1 MTDDPYRLPRN
12 PVPRHYRLR
21 LEPNLEEAYFT
32 GEAAVALDVSEPV
45 GRVVLN
51 AAELEIREAWFTR
64 PGGGRIDAEVEHRE
78 EEQRAVFH
86 LAGPLAEGGW
96 ELHCRFRGML
106 NDQLRGFYRST
117 FTDVDGREQVIAT
130 TQFEATDARRAFP
143 CWDEPDFKAGFG
155 VTLVVPDGLT
165 ALSNGAE
172 AGRTPAG
179 GGKTAVS
186 FADTMVMSTYLVAF
200 VVGPFEASEP
210 VDAGGVPL
218 RIAAPKGKAHLTG
231 YALEESRF
239 CLEYL
244 ASYYGIPYPGGKV
257 DMVAVPDFA
266 FGAMEN
272 LGCITYRESLLLV
285 DEAAA
290 TSAEKMRVLDVI
302 GHELAHMW
310 FGDLVTMKWWN
321 GIWLNEAFATF
332 MEMKATDARRPDW
345 KRWLEFA
352 AAERPWA
359 FKVDELAGTRPVE
372 YEVRS
377 PEEAEGMFDALT
389 YGKGSAVLRM
399 IEQYIGEEPFRRGVG
414 SYLCAHAYAN
424 TEARDLWQ
432 SLDEASGRP
441 VGEIMDTWILQGGF
455 PQVEVRAGER
465 GVSLEQ
471 RRFMIIPDPSDRTS
485 WKIPVRLRGS
495 AGGRPW
501 EAEVLLDGRRM
512 EVPVPGPV
520 AWVTA
525 NAGGHG
531 FYRCLYEGPLLSA
544 LVERLDELDPLER
557 FTLVDDAW
565 AFVESGRAGAAS
577 FIRLAEA
584 FRGEAEQAVWGA
596 VLSGAGGIGHHL
608 TPDEV
613 RPRFEEWAAALVSP
627 AAERL
632 GWVPEEGE
640 SDLVRRLRGRL
651 IGALGSLA
659 NQAEAVEQ
667 ALLVCEQMAS
677 RPSSVDPEVGTACL
691 FVCASRGG
699 PGVYEDFLARHKG
712 APNPQEAM
720 KYLRALASVDD
731 PEAVERTFGLI
742 EDGTVRSQDTAW
754 VIGRMLANRVS
765 GPHAWARLAEE
776 WPRLSSSIP
785 PMTHSRVVEG
795 LPALSEPGLAAEV
808 QAYFA
813 ENPMPHAA
821 KALAQKLERLRALV
835 MMRERESEAAAA
847 AFAARADRLSPA
859 RRPG

>member
-21 LEPNLEEAYFT
+21 LEPDLEEASFT
-32 GEAAVALDVSEPV
+32 GEETVTLEVSEPV
-45 GRVVLN
+45 DRVVLN
-51 AAELEIREAWFTR
+51 AAELEIHEAWFTR
-64 PGGGRIDAEVEHRE
+64 PGGGRLDAAVEHRE
-78 EEQRAVFH
+78 QEQHAVFT
-86 LAGPLAEGGW
+86 LSEPLAEGEW
-96 ELHCRFRGML
+96 ELRCRYSGIL

-143 CWDEPDFKAGFG
+143 CWDEPDFKARFG
-155 VTLVVPDGLT
+155 VTLVVPDHLT
-165 ALSNGAE
+165 AVSNGAE
-172 AGRTPAG
+172 VERRPAG
-179 GGKTAVS
+179 EGKTAVV
-186 FADTMVMSTYLVAF
+186 FADTIVMSTYLVAF
-200 VVGPFEASEP
+200 VVGPFEAAEP
-210 VDAGGVPL
+210 VDVDGAPL
-218 RIAAPKGKAHLTG
+218 RIVAPRGKAHLTG
-231 YALEESRF
+231 YALDAGRF

-285 DEAAA
+285 DEATA
-290 TSAEKMRVLDVI
+290 TSGEKMRVLDVI

-332 MEMKATDARRPDW
+332 MEMKATDAFRPDW

-359 FKVDELAGTRPVE
+359 LKVDELAATRPVE

-399 IEQYIGEEPFRRGVG
+399 MEQYIGEEPFRRGVG
-414 SYLCAHAYAN
+414 SYLRAHAYSN
-424 TEARDLWQ
+424 TETGDLWR
-432 SLDEASGRP
+432 SLDEASGLP

-455 PQVEVRAGER
+455 PQVEVRAGEG

-471 RRFMIIPDPSDRTS
+471 RRFMIIPDPADRTS
-485 WKIPVRLRGS
+485 WSVPVRLRGS

-501 EAEVLLDGRRM
+501 QAEVLLDGRRM
-512 EVPVPGPV
+512 EVEAPGPV
-520 AWVTA
+520 DWVTA

-565 AFVESGRAGAAS
+565 AFVESGQAGAAS

-584 FRGEAEQAVWGA
+584 FRGETEQAVWGA
-596 VLSGAGGIGHHL
+596 VLGGAGGIGHHL
-608 TPDEV
+608 VPDEV
-613 RPRFEEWAAALVSP
+613 RPRFEEWIDALVSP
-627 AAERL
+627 AADRL
-632 GWVPEEGE
+632 GWVPAAGE
-640 SDLVRRLRGRL
+640 PDLVRRLRGRL

-659 NQAEAVEQ
+659 NLPEAVEQ
-667 ALLVCEQMAS
+667 ARRVYEQMAAD
-677 RPSSVDPEVGTACL
+677 PASVDPEVGTAAL
-691 FVCASRGG
+691 FVCASHGG
-699 PGVYEDFLARHKG
+699 ADDYEVFLSRHKD

-720 KYLRALASVDD
+720 KYLRALASFDD

-742 EDGTVRSQDTAW
+742 EDGVIRNQDTAW
-754 VIGRMLANRVS
+754 VIARMLSNRAS
-765 GPHAWARLAEE
+765 GPQAWARLAEE
-776 WPRLSSSIP
+776 WPRLASSIP
-785 PMTHSRVVEG
+785 PMTHSRIVEG
-795 LPALSEPGLAAEV
+795 LPALSEPAPAAEV
-808 QAYFA
+808 QAYYA
-813 ENPMPHAA
+813 DNPMPHAA
-821 KALAQKLERLRALV
+821 KALEQKLERLRAMV
-835 MMRERESEAAAA
+835 MMRERETAGAAEALAV
-847 AFAARADRLSPA
+847 RA
-859 RRPG
+859 GG